1 MKRPQPNRSFE
12 VRVESAASVAL
23 AVTDRLVRHRL
34 VISLIALVATLIV
47 GATYVVFGSL
57 ELNPFASTYQIR
69 VHLAQSGGLLP
80 DRDVTV
86 RGVRVGRV
94 TSVDL
99 VDGQVV
105 AVASIEAG
113 ARIPTDS
120 TVRVAGLSPAGEQYL
135 DFAPAT
141 SSGPYLAA
149 GAVIGADRTTVPV
162 QLAQLLGDLTGTIAQ
177 LDPDKLQAIVHELGA
192 SSAAPEKLAAI
203 IDGGAF
209 MITTLG
215 AVLPQTVSL
224 LRNSEVVLGTARDLG
239 PGLAITA
246 ADLERTLA
254 GVNSMTGGFETLLD
268 TAPEMLRTMDQII
281 ADNSP
286 TMVQLL
292 GNLATVAQMSYV
304 HVPAMNDLFFPT
316 HRAGSA
322 ADALGTAFH
331 DGAVWAIASIYPR
344 KQCDY
349 NLPRLPITLANHPE
363 PYLYAYCTDPDQT
376 LVPRGARNAPRPP
389 GDDTAHPP
397 AGVDPLTTADPTPQ
411 GPLSIPTP
419 YGGAPVPAYVPPK

>member
-1 MKRPQPNRSFE
+1 MSRPFE
-12 VRVESAASVAL
+12 IRLESAASVAL
-23 AVTDRLVRHRL
+23 AITDRLVRHRL
-34 VISLIALVATLIV
+34 VVSLIALVATLIA
-47 GATYVVFGSL
+47 GATHVVFGSL

-86 RGVRVGRV
+86 RGVHVGRV
-94 TSVDL
+94 SSIDL
-99 VDGQVV
+99 VDGDVV
-105 AVASIEAG
+105 AVASIDAG
-113 ARIPTDS
+113 TRIPTDS

-135 DFAPAT
+135 DFVPAT
-141 SSGPYLAA
+141 SGGPYLAA
-149 GAVIGADRTTVPV
+149 GAVIGTDRTTVPV
-162 QLAQLLGDLTGTIAQ
+162 QLAQLLGDLNGTIAQ
-177 LDPDKLQAIVHELGA
+177 LDPDKLQAIVRELGA

-209 MITTLG
+209 LITTLG

-224 LRNSEVVLGTARDLG
+224 LRNSEVVLGTARELG
-239 PGLAITA
+239 PGLAATA

-254 GVNSMTGGFETLLD
+254 GVDSMTGGFRTLLD
-268 TAPEMLRTMDQII
+268 TGPEMLRTMDQII

-304 HVPAMNDLFFPT
+304 HVPAINNLFFPT
-316 HRAGSA
+316 QRAGSA

-349 NLPRLPITLANHPE
+349 DLPRLPVTVANHPE
-363 PYLYAYCTDPDQT
+363 PYLYAYCTDPDPT
-376 LVPRGARNAPRPP
+376 LVPRGARNAPRPS

-397 AGVDPLTTADPTPQ
+397 PGVDPLATADPTPQ
-411 GPLSIPTP
+411 GPLSIPKP
-419 YGGAPVPAYVPPK
+419 YGGAPVPGYVPPK

>member
-1 MKRPQPNRSFE
+1 MNRPDPNRAFD
-12 VRVESAASVAL
+12 VRLESAAGAVLS
-23 AVTDRLVRHRL
+23 VTDRLIRHRL
-34 VISLIALVATLIV
+34 VVSLIALVGTLIA

-99 VDGQVV
+99 DGNDVV

-113 ARIPTDS
+113 TRIPADS
-120 TVRVAGLSPAGEQYL
+120 AVRVAGLSMAGEQYL
-135 DFAPAT
+135 DFVPTT
-141 SSGPYLAA
+141 STGPYLAG
-149 GAVIGADRTTVPV
+149 GAVIGTDRTAVPV
-162 QLAQLLGDLTGTIAQ
+162 QLAQLLGDLNGTIAQ
-177 LDPDKLQAIVHELGA
+177 LDPGKLQAIVHELGA

-203 IDGGAF
+203 IDGGTF

-224 LRNSEVVLGTARDLG
+224 LHHSEVVLATARDLG
-239 PGLAITA
+239 PGLAATV
-246 ADLERTLA
+246 ADLERTAA
-254 GVNSMTGGFETLLD
+254 GVNSMTGGFGTLLD
-268 TAPEMLRTMDQII
+268 TAPAMLQTMDQII

-304 HVPAMNDLFFPT
+304 HVPAINNLFFPT
-316 HRAGSA
+316 QRAGSA
-322 ADALGTAFH
+322 ADALSTAFH
-331 DGAVWAIASIYPR
+331 DGGIWAIANIYPR

-349 NLPRLPITLANHPE
+349 NLPRLPITVANHPE
-363 PYLYAYCTDPDQT
+363 PYLYAYCTDPDPR

-397 AGVDPLTTADPTPQ
+397 PGVDPLATADPTPQ
-411 GPLSIPTP
+411 GPLSVPTP
-419 YGGAPVPAYVPPK
+419 PGGAPVPAYVPPK

>member
-1 MKRPQPNRSFE
+1 MKHPEPNRPFE
-12 VRVESAASVAL
+12 VRLESAASAAL
-23 AVTDRLVRHRL
+23 AITDRLARHRL
-34 VISLIALVATLIV
+34 VVSLIALGATLIV

-57 ELNPFASTYQIR
+57 ELNPLASTYQIR
-69 VHLAQSGGLLP
+69 VRLAQSGGLLP

-94 TSVDL
+94 SSVDL

-113 ARIPTDS
+113 TKIPTDS

-135 DFAPAT
+135 DFVPAT
-141 SSGPYLAA
+141 SSGPYLAG

-162 QLAQLLGDLTGTIAQ
+162 QLAQLLGDLNGTIAQ

-192 SSAAPEKLAAI
+192 GSAAPEKLAAI

-224 LRNSEVVLGTARDLG
+224 LRHSEVVLGTARDLG

-246 ADLERTLA
+246 ADLEHTLA
-254 GVNSMTGGFETLLD
+254 GVNSMTGGFQTLLD
-268 TAPEMLRTMDQII
+268 AAPEMLRTMDQII

-304 HVPAMNDLFFPT
+304 HVPAINNLFFPT
-316 HRAGSA
+316 SRAGSA

-331 DGAVWAIASIYPR
+331 DGAIWAIANIYPR

-349 NLPRLPITLANHPE
+349 NLPRLPMTVADHPE
-363 PYLYAYCTDPDQT
+363 PYLYAYCTDPDPT

-397 AGVDPLTTADPTPQ
+397 PGVDPLATADPTPQ
-411 GPLSIPTP
+411 GPLSIPAP